1 MQSIFQFV
9 PLVVVLCLYAAFV
22 RLAARI
28 TKASGV
34 GWLRAFQF
42 AALVVLLSVLGRV
55 VTLYVG
61 QAPLLLAGLFGIA
74 FHLALGG
81 WFFRHRALA
90 SDGRVVGWGGGA
102 KLAAVALGMLLVI
115 MVVLFGVL
123 RALLPA
129 MQP

>member
-61 QAPLLLAGLFGIA
+61 QDHCSWPDS
-74 FHLALGG
+74 
-81 WFFRHRALA
+81 LA
-90 SDGRVVGWGGGA
+90 SLSIWHSVDGSLGTVHWLLTDGSSDGV
-102 KLAAVALGMLLVI
+102 AV
-115 MVVLFGVL
+115 
-123 RALLPA
+123 PS
-129 MQP
+129 